1 MIADVLFRDRRGGL
15 RCLSASRPWVMGVV
29 NVTPDSFSDGGE
41 FVDVDAAVAHG
52 VALWR
57 AGADVLDVGGEATNP
72 RAVAVSAD
80 VEYARVGP
88 VLRGLA
94 ARTDAILSIDT
105 TKGQVA
111 AWATRDGAE
120 IINDVS
126 GGRFDPGGIWYA
138 AADAEAAYVCGH
150 LRGTTLAEVFASEQV
165 PSVDD
170 VAAELAAQLAA
181 MPAAVR
187 ARTLVDPGLG
197 CGKGGGAGNWAL
209 LDAAGALAARLER
222 QVLIGASRKRFV
234 RATLAPDADR
244 VALDHA
250 SAQAAVRAIAAG
262 AHGIRVHDVAGTCA
276 ALRAGGARRQPEY

>member
-1 MIADVLFRDRRGGL
+1 MIADVLFRSRRGGL

-41 FVDVDAAVAHG
+41 FVDVDAAIAHG
-52 VALWR
+52 VVLWR

-72 RAVAVSAD
+72 RAQAVDAAI
-80 VEYARVGP
+80 EYARVGP

-94 ARTDAILSIDT
+94 AQTDAILSIDT

-138 AADAEAAYVCGH
+138 AADANAAYVCGH
-150 LRGTTLAEVFASEQV
+150 LRGATLAEVFAAEREL
-165 PSVDD
+165 SVDD
-170 VAAELAAQLAA
+170 VVADLTAQLAA
-181 MPAAVR
+181 MPDAVR
-187 ARTLVDPGLG
+187 ACTVIDPGLG
-197 CGKGGGAGNWAL
+197 FGKGSGAGNWAL
-209 LDAAGALAARLER
+209 LDAAGDIARRLGR

-234 RATLAPDADR
+234 RANVATDDR
-244 VALDHA
+244 AALDVA
-250 SAQAAVRAIAAG
+250 SAAAAVRAVAAG
-262 AHGIRVHDVAGTCA
+262 AHGVRVHDVAGTCA
-276 ALRAGGARRQPEY
+276 ALRASGGAADSEY